1 MSDTEARVV
10 ELELKLALTDDHLDT
25 LNRTLFRQQQQL
37 DLLQG
42 QLRELHRQ
50 VHSPSESGDPSNPR
64 DEIPPHY

>member
-1 MSDTEARVV
+1 MSDTEARVL

-50 VHSPSESGDPSNPR
+50 VHSSSESGDQSNPR

>member
-1 MSDTEARVV
+1 MSDTEARIN

-50 VHSPSESGDPSNPR
+50 VHAADGSAEPNNPR
-64 DEIPPHY
+64 DELPPHY

>member
-1 MSDTEARVV
+1 MSDTEARVL

-50 VHSPSESGDPSNPR
+50 VNSANESGDQSNPR

>member
-1 MSDTEARVV
+1 MSDTEARVL
-10 ELELKLALTDDHLDT
+10 ELELKQALTDDHVDT

-42 QLRELHRQ
+42 QLRELHRH
-50 VHSPSESGDPSNPR
+50 VHSADGGNEPGNPR